1 MGGQIKKK
9 KREETKTTSETMILA
24 AINSPYRVCTP
35 LWNAEHIRMTD
46 PITRV
51 DRSFSVTSESFI
63 SYFIELSNLG
73 LKDKLLSDIDSFR
86 TTINPAWDKTY
97 TMLSERLTAIDG
109 QS

>member
-1 MGGQIKKK
+1 M
-9 KREETKTTSETMILA
+9 
-24 AINSPYRVCTP
+24 
-35 LWNAEHIRMTD
+35 
-46 PITRV
+46 
-51 DRSFSVTSESFI
+51 TSESFI

-73 LKDKLLSDIDSFR
+73 LKDKLLSEIDSFR